1 MKKNIKTYL
10 THIQELKTKFQQ
22 LINENEGLIKK
33 NKQLESTYILPYVVE
48 DLHFLLNQC

>member
-10 THIQELKTKFQQ
+10 THIQELKTKVQQ